1 MERSDGQHPAL
12 RYIDDVLSGR
22 LLTCKF
28 IRLAV
33 ERHVK
38 DLERSESDPDF
49 PYYFD
54 PDAAQRILDF
64 FQFCNHVEGKW
75 AGSPIVL
82 EDWQQFMFWV
92 PFGWMRK
99 GEGIRRFRRAYIEVA
114 RKNAKSTVTAGLGL
128 YFLIADGEAGAQVYS
143 AATTKDQ
150 ARIIHSAATKM
161 VKVSPSLSQMV
172 QVFRNNLSV
181 PESFSKFE
189 PLSADHNTLDGL
201 SPSAG
206 LIDEI
211 HAHRTRGV
219 VDVIETGMGAR
230 QQPMMWMIT
239 TAGIN
244 TADSIALE
252 FRNHGEQV
260 LKGIRQDDVYFPLI
274 YTQDDEDNWLDEK
287 VWIKS
292 NPNLGVSVNIDEL
305 RELAQKAKEIPAAQN
320 NFKTKRLN
328 IWCNSRSKWIPV
340 ERWDACK
347 EDFDI
352 RKLLGRECFAGLDLS
367 TTTDISALTL
377 VFPMENGIHRV
388 FPFFWVPEENAD
400 LRARRDR
407 VPYPLWIKQGLIE
420 ATPGNVIDY
429 SFLRKKINDLS
440 KVYRIKEIAFDP
452 WNAVHLVQQLR
463 EEDGLNVVEMRQG
476 FASMSSPMKS
486 LESEVMSA
494 KLRHNGN
501 EVLRWMFD
509 NVSVKMD
516 PAGNIKPDKE
526 KSAERIDG
534 IVALIM
540 GLARAVLKIEKVSP
554 YESGGIAFI

>member
-420 ATPGNVIDY
+420 STPGNVIDY

>member
-1 MERSDGQHPAL
+1 VERSDGQHPAL